1 MLLHSASA
9 HNKPL
14 LCISLSLG
22 DWRSVGPIVSGAPT
36 TRCCSALEVRHGKQP
51 PPPHPAFSPL
61 PHCLMHHTHTRTH
74 HKHTHARTHTH
85 TPQTHTHTQRANSL
99 APHNRLTCRFSSTR
113 ESGNDHV
120 TYYELDALY
129 GHDTFLIDV
138 NTVGAAVK
146 GHLEHCC
153 L

>member
-1 MLLHSASA
+1 MYKCRVYTCTKSQTYECEMHECPNAQMY
-9 HNKPL
+9 K
-14 LCISLSLG
+14 C
-22 DWRSVGPIVSGAPT
+22 T
-36 TRCCSALEVRHGKQP
+36 HGQ
-51 PPPHPAFSPL
+51 
-61 PHCLMHHTHTRTH
+61 M
-74 HKHTHARTHTH
+74 
-85 TPQTHTHTQRANSL
+85 HTQRANSL